1 MGPDIVVGY
10 FSYDGDHGTEV
21 GGRGKT
27 DKTGLASRVD
37 DNNLAPAVDIRA
49 ALCQSVD
56 GLTQG

>member
-1 MGPDIVVGY
+1 MGPDKVVGY
-10 FSYDGDHGTEV
+10 FSYAGDHGTEV

-49 ALCQSVD
+49 AL
-56 GLTQG
+56 